1 MQLAG
6 RANLPFRIIALA
18 QAAFPVFQCRMT
30 HGYQGSPNMNPFRGA
45 LQRGRFGMLVS
56 SSLEQDWYAG
66 HYNVVHMWTFSAA
79 KSALVD
85 LTLEGAVYL

>member
-1 MQLAG
+1 
-6 RANLPFRIIALA
+6 
-18 QAAFPVFQCRMT
+18 
-30 HGYQGSPNMNPFRGA
+30 MNPFRGA